1 MGVETCDFK
10 GPEDTELFPFP
21 KTEGPAQLLFIL
33 WTASIKEK
41 VKDAHSTHGNFVLT
55 SFSLTYLFVFHI
67 FKTSHASAIKRN
79 ILETISWPEALRAPF
94 W

>member
-1 MGVETCDFK
+1 MTYK
-10 GPEDTELFPFP
+10 GLEDTELFPFP
-21 KTEGPAQLLFIL
+21 KTEGPSQLLFIL

-41 VKDAHSTHGNFVLT
+41 VKDAHSTYGIFVLT

-67 FKTSHASAIKRN
+67 FKTSHPLAIKRN
-79 ILETISWPEALRAPF
+79 ILETISWLQAIRAPF